1 MLRAEFSDCVQAAE
15 TFNGLGYGVKAVQLE
30 QGPLTGSIEVR
41 EVGGVL
47 FARYFNSRMVL
58 FQGDALPGYSPF
70 SWCSAH
76 GSEAHYHGASHVKNA
91 AELCGFNKGLET
103 TDCHFVGEMKLIYMP
118 KESLS
123 AHFVRVAA
131 FKALERFEGANS
143 CETYGQSFCVLHGKG
158 MRGQL
163 NDVSQVYDYITST
176 LEDPDAKAFDLSAVK
191 NSQVLAGLVALA
203 HKTAEGEPLTLPKI
217 CQMLLV
223 SRSTLSAACR
233 DTYGLSVGSLFRM
246 VRLEQCRLALRDGW
260 SVATVMKRYRFT
272 NRGKFAAYY
281 KAAFGVLPSGQIE
294 LFGPD
299 CPKGVVS

>member
-1 MLRAEFSDCVQAAE
+1 MLRAEFSDCLQAAE
-15 TFNGLGYGVKAVQLE
+15 AFNGLGYGVQAVQLG
-30 QGPLTGSIEVR
+30 QGPLTMSLDIKEV
-41 EVGGVL
+41 EGVL
-47 FARYFNSRMVL
+47 FARYFASQMVL
-58 FQGDALPGYSPF
+58 FQGDALPGYCPF
-70 SWCSAH
+70 SWCSAT
-76 GSEAHYHGASHVKNA
+76 GSEAHYHGASHVNNP

-103 TDCHFVGEMKLIYMP
+103 SDCHWVGELKLIYTP

-123 AHFVRVAA
+123 AHFSRVAA
-131 FKALERFEGANS
+131 HRALKRFETANS
-143 CETYGQSFCVLHGKG
+143 CETFGRSFCAIHAKG

-163 NDVSQVYDYITST
+163 NQASQVYDYITST
-176 LEDPDAKAFDLSAVK
+176 LEDPGAKAFDLSTLK
-191 NSQVLAGLVALA
+191 NSKALVELVRLA
-203 HKTAEGEPLTLPKI
+203 HETAEGEPLTLPQI

-223 SRSTLSAACR
+223 SRSTLSAACK

-260 SVATVMKRYRFT
+260 SVTTVMQRYRFS

-299 CPKGVVS
+299 CPKPVVS